1 MASLP
6 SKISVGMCGRIEA
19 VFLRTALYSLHM
31 SSLSFRLLRLSCHP
45 PLSKNLIARFRGFR
59 DVSSSLSVD
68 SSRCLRQ
75 ALLACWYLLQAV
87 FSSSNPDLL
96 LATIVDIGTAAFTAV
111 SIASIIA
118 SAYFQLPL
126 FYRELLVGRV
136 EPDLVGPERVS
147 CPVSSMPAAVAGA
160 LLSSHVV
167 VPLFSMSFMPCSRIE
182 GTSSCPDGIVQDCSY
197 RGWWAL
203 KSPTMTCFMSRY
215 VGRLRF
221 C

>member
-1 MASLP
+1 M
-6 SKISVGMCGRIEA
+6 
-19 VFLRTALYSLHM
+19 YSLYM

-45 PLSKNLIARFRGFR
+45 PLSKDLIARFRGFR

-87 FSSSNPDLL
+87 FFFLNPGLL
-96 LATIVDIGTAAFTAV
+96 LATIVDIGTAAFIVV

-118 SAYFQLPL
+118 STYFQLPL

-136 EPDLVGPERVS
+136 EPDLVGLKRVS
-147 CPVSSMPAAVAGA
+147 CPVSFMPAAVARA
-160 LLSSHVV
+160 LLSSYVV
-167 VPLFSMSFMPCSRIE
+167 VSLFSMSFMSCSRIE
-182 GTSSCPDGIVQDCSY
+182 GTFSCSDGIVQDCPY

-203 KSPTMTCFMSRY
+203 KSPTMTCSMFRC
-215 VGRLRF
+215 VERLRF